1 MIFLTSAYIDWV
13 ILNET
18 FGQLF
23 HNSVFWLLVTLIVID
38 FITGTIKSFILKDV
52 HSGTGINGLLKHTII
67 LLVVIVMS
75 VVIILVGYNEF
86 MYVILLF
93 YVFEYAISITENLD
107 KIGVPFPEKLS
118 KTLRQW
124 KDDNNNKEWRK

>member
-1 MIFLTSAYIDWV
+1 MPHTYIDLG
-13 ILNET
+13 ILNGA
-18 FGQLF
+18 FGELF

-38 FITGTIKSFILKDV
+38 FITGTIKAFVIKDV
-52 HSGTGINGLLKHTII
+52 SSSTGINGLMRHTIV

-75 VVIILVGYNEF
+75 IIIILTGYNEF

-107 KIGVPFPEKLS
+107 TMGVPFPEKLS

-124 KDDNNNKEWRK
+124 KDDNNKKEWRK

>member
-1 MIFLTSAYIDWV
+1 MTNNYIDWL
-13 ILNET
+13 ILNGAFE
-18 FGQLF
+18 QLF
-23 HNSVFWLLVTLIVID
+23 YNSVFWLLVTLIVVD

-52 HSGTGINGLLKHTII
+52 HSGTGINGLLKHTIV
-67 LLVVIVMS
+67 LLIVIVMS

-107 KIGVPFPEKLS
+107 KMGVPFPEKLS
-118 KTLRQW
+118 KSLRQW

>member
-1 MIFLTSAYIDWV
+1 MTNNYIDWL
-13 ILNET
+13 ILNGAFE
-18 FGQLF
+18 QLF
-23 HNSVFWLLVTLIVID
+23 YNSVFWLLVTLIVVD

-52 HSGTGINGLLKHTII
+52 HSGTGINGLLKHTIV
-67 LLVVIVMS
+67 LLIVIVMS

-107 KIGVPFPEKLS
+107 KMGVPFPEKLS
-118 KTLRQW
+118 QSLRQW
-124 KDDNNNKEWRK
+124 KDDNNKKEWRK